1 MTRFQVDLDLLDEV
15 IHHLARHHDRLEAVA
30 ARLTVT
36 VGRLPDDWTGAAADA
51 HTGAQAQ
58 WDTGFAAM
66 RSALADMRA
75 AAEVA
80 HGNYGAAAEVNVALW
95 REIA

>member
-15 IHHLARHHDRLEAVA
+15 VRRLRQHHEHLEEVDG
-30 ARLTVT
+30 RLTVMAR
-36 VGRLPDDWTGAAADA
+36 RLHDEWAGVAADA
-51 HTGAQAQ
+51 HTDAQAR
-58 WDTGFAAM
+58 WDAGFAAM

-80 HGNYGAAAEVNVALW
+80 HGSYRTAAEANVALW
-95 REIA
+95 RAIA